1 MGWKPLDIKHALV
14 RARKNSNFEPQLW
27 SKDSYYFWTKTS
39 STLVRHKLHMAQTFT
54 TLKSSLITS
63 TNPPLILI
71 IASEI
76 DQWNRLRFVS
86 QFLVFTKYSRK
97 RFFPPEQVSRYVLC
111 TDRYQITSDFSQHVI
126 EVTWFYHVEL
136 DNESNESDHA
146 FYPIMTAKEWKLSA
160 RLSLKCQVP
169 KRFYGFL

>member
-27 SKDSYYFWTKTS
+27 SKESYYFWTKTC

-111 TDRYQITSDFSQHVI
+111 TDRYQITSDFSLTRDHVAMLNLTVSLMNLI
-126 EVTWFYHVEL
+126 RRFIRSRHRTS
-136 DNESNESDHA
+136 ES
-146 FYPIMTAKEWKLSA
+146 
-160 RLSLKCQVP
+160 
-169 KRFYGFL
+169 